1 MRLTGKTALITGAGR
16 GIGRAIARAYA
27 QEGAVLALAARS
39 LDELEQTASETR
51 SLGAESFV
59 VRVDV
64 TQQSS
69 VDSMAERA
77 LERLGRVDILV
88 NNAGIV
94 GPIGALEDNDVDA
107 WLRTIQVNLVGTYL
121 CCRAVIPAMAANGG
135 GRIINLSGSGA
146 TSAPYHLS
154 AYGSSKAAIIRLTEI
169 LALELADKN
178 IQVNALGP
186 GSIHTRMWEEI
197 TDGARASGDS
207 DLYEFGLQV
216 TGGGGASIERAAELA
231 VWLAGEDSRGL
242 SGRLIHAV
250 ADDFPSLTPR
260 IPQIMASD
268 LYTLRRDEPPR
279 ESPPGTARPNSP
291 V

>member
-1 MRLTGKTALITGAGR
+1 MRLNDKVALITGAGR
-16 GIGRAIARAYA
+16 GIGRAIALAYA
-27 QEGAVLALAARS
+27 AEGAQLALAARS
-39 LDELEQTASETR
+39 VDQLEETA
-51 SLGAESFV
+51 LGARALGATAFV
-59 VRVDV
+59 VASDV
-64 TQQSS
+64 TDQAAVDAMAQQ
-69 VDSMAERA
+69 VKERF
-77 LERLGRVDILV
+77 GRIDILV

-94 GPIGALEDNDVDA
+94 GPIGALEDNDVDS
-107 WLRTIQVNLVGTYL
+107 WIRTIQVNLVGTYL
-121 CCRAVIPAMAANGG
+121 CCRAVIPIMAEGDG

-169 LALELADKN
+169 LSLELADKN

-186 GSIHTRMWEEI
+186 GSIHTNMWEEI
-197 TDGARASGDS
+197 TDGAQASGDTQ
-207 DLYEFGLQV
+207 LYEFGLQV

-231 VWLAGEDSRGL
+231 VWLASDASSGL

-250 ADDFPSLTPR
+250 MDDFPSLTPE
-260 IPQIMASD
+260 IPAIMASD

-279 ESPPGTARPNSP
+279 ESTRPNTP

>member
-1 MRLTGKTALITGAGR
+1 MRLENKVALITGAGR
-16 GIGRAIARAYA
+16 GIGRAIALAYA
-27 QEGAVLALAARS
+27 GEGANLALAARS
-39 LDELEQTASETR
+39 LDELSETAQAAQ
-51 SLGAESFV
+51 SLGASTCV
-59 VRVDV
+59 VSVDV
-64 TQQSS
+64 TDQAA
-69 VDSMAERA
+69 VAGMARQVE
-77 LERLGRVDILV
+77 ENLGRIDILV

-107 WLRTIQVNLVGTYL
+107 WVRTIQVNLVGTYL
-121 CCRAVIPAMAANGG
+121 CCRAVIPVMAEGGG
-135 GRIINLSGSGA
+135 GRIINLSGSGS

-169 LALELADKN
+169 LSLELADKN

-197 TDGARASGDS
+197 TGQAQAVGDT

-216 TGGGGASIERAAELA
+216 TGGGGASIDRAAELA
-231 VWLAGEDSRGL
+231 VWLASDASDGL

-250 ADDFPSLTPR
+250 ADDFPSLTPK

-268 LYTLRRDEPPR
+268 MYTLRRDEPPR
-279 ESPPGTARPNSP
+279 ESGRSSSP